1 MLDELKK
8 YDEKAAQRMRQKKR
22 ELAEQVKTNF
32 DQTRLK
38 IDKKILDK
46 TQDIILENYYQTSFQ
61 KTSKVLDNHHNYD
74 IKKVREERQKE
85 FERDMFAQQNIKN
98 SSKVLTKLD
107 HIVNMDVEFD
117 LMNKNQDRY
126 KQKIKE
132 LVERNDMIYNNIQN
146 SPYKNLA
153 VAERERED
161 KLKLRANQSFV
172 EETQKRN
179 IEFEGLQLKKHKQY
193 MDLKTVQK

>member
-1 MLDELKK
+1 M
-8 YDEKAAQRMRQKKR
+8 
-22 ELAEQVKTNF
+22 
-32 DQTRLK
+32 
-38 IDKKILDK
+38 
-46 TQDIILENYYQTSFQ
+46 
-61 KTSKVLDNHHNYD
+61 
-74 IKKVREERQKE
+74 
-85 FERDMFAQQNIKN
+85 FEQQNLKN

-179 IEFEGLQLKKHKQY
+179 VEFEGLQLKKHKQY